1 MTLALFGVS
10 FLTPFGA
17 LFAFA
22 AAIPLAAVLLVERR
36 SRQVRAILGV
46 GGPGRRAIVPV
57 VVALA
62 LLPVLV
68 GVAAAQPVVVRRQ
81 FVQERGDAQ
90 AFFVFD
96 TSRSM
101 LASAGPGLP
110 NRLARAKRIA
120 RQLHAALG
128 DVPVGIASMTD
139 RALPDVMPTTDPALF
154 ARTLTQSVGIDEPPP
169 SQPYG
174 RGRATSLTALVP
186 LVTSH
191 FYEPTATH
199 RLLVVFTDGEVQP
212 GTELLGVGVARKLKP
227 LFVHVWAADERIYHD
242 GRPDPLYEP
251 DPRSTEL
258 LQDAARASGGFVFD
272 EQQLGR
278 LKAQARQIVG
288 HGATTTEHTSA
299 YARVALAPWLVLA
312 GVLPLAFLIYRRNL

>member
-10 FLTPFGA
+10 FLTPFAAFFA
-17 LFAFA
+17 LA
-22 AAIPLAAVLLVERR
+22 AAIPLAAVLVVERR
-36 SRQVRAILGV
+36 SRHVRAILGV
-46 GGPGRRAIVPV
+46 GGPGRRAVVPV
-57 VVALA
+57 VVALV

-81 FVQERGDAQ
+81 LVQEREDAQ

-120 RQLHAALG
+120 RQLHAVLG

-139 RALPDVMPTTDPALF
+139 RALPDMMPTTDPALF
-154 ARTLTQSVGIDEPPP
+154 ERTLTQSVGIDEPPP

-174 RGRATSLTALVP
+174 RERATNLAALVP

-212 GTELLGVGVARKLKP
+212 GTELLGLGIARKLTP
-227 LFVHVWAADERIYHD
+227 VFVHVWAADERIYHD

-251 DPRSTEL
+251 DPRSAEL
-258 LQDAARASGGFVFD
+258 LEDAARATGGFVFD
-272 EQQLGR
+272 EHQLGR
-278 LKAQARQIVG
+278 LKTRARQILG
-288 HGATTTEHTSA
+288 HGSTTTGRTSA
-299 YARVALAPWLVLA
+299 YARVALAPWFALA
-312 GVLPLAFLIYRRNL
+312 GVLPLAFLLYRRNL